1 MDRLAKLLMPYCTS
15 EAEAEIMA
23 EGLHQKGVMALPVSG
38 TVVGEFEAGSLFG
51 TLTID
56 GEKIDVYVGEIKT
69 DLCCL
74 GRDSLTLKTGGPY
87 IKRRTITLIER

>member
-23 EGLHQKGVMALPVSG
+23 DGLSKRGVIACPVSG
-38 TVVGEFEAGSLFG
+38 IVTGKFESGSMFG

-56 GEKIDVYVGEIKT
+56 GESIEVYVGEIKT
-69 DLCCL
+69 NLCCL
-74 GRDSLTLKTGGPY
+74 GRDPVTQKIGGPY
-87 IKRRTITLIER
+87 IKSRVITLIER